1 MSSPALVSR
10 ALRRGMR
17 GSEKLGKQS
26 IVAIGGLGHLPARA
40 SYATWLL
47 SLCRRKRPRVCFVP
61 TASGDNPAFDRSFHD
76 SFSGLRCERST
87 LHLFEREITDLASFF
102 QAQDLVLVSG
112 GNTLNLLAV
121 WRAHGVDELLSRA
134 FRGGTVLAGW
144 SAGALCWFEGGVT
157 DAKGPPLEPFRDGLG
172 LLKGSFCPHY
182 GDAKRRER
190 FEAAVARGELPDG
203 YAADDGVM
211 LHFEAGELVEV
222 VSTVA
227 ESAAYRVTRSKSKCV
242 VEALEA
248 RLLEA
253 TQDSTLGA
261 APRAAGATSTSTIV
275 YTDGACS
282 GNPGPGGWAWAVPGG
297 AFESGAEHHTTN
309 QRMEVTA
316 ALRAVMANEGP
327 LEIVSDSTYV
337 VNCFKQRWWQGWL
350 KRGWIN
356 SQKKPV
362 ANRDL
367 WEPFIE
373 LVRERGNVTFRW
385 VKGHS
390 EDPMNE
396 FVDQLAVQASQE
408 QRGRTGEKP

>member
-1 MSSPALVSR
+1 
-10 ALRRGMR
+10 
-17 GSEKLGKQS
+17 LGKQS
-26 IVAIGGLGHLPARA
+26 IVAIGGLGHETARR
-40 SYATWLL
+40 SYAAWLL

-61 TASGDNPAFDRSFHD
+61 TASGDNPVLDRSFRE
-76 SFSGLRCERST
+76 SFATLRCEPST
-87 LHLFEREITDLASFF
+87 LHLFDRRIADLPSYF
-102 QAQDLVLVSG
+102 QNQDLVLVSG

-121 WRAHGVDELLSRA
+121 WRAHGVDGLLSRSL
-134 FRGGTVLAGW
+134 RGGTVLAGW

-157 DAKGPPLEPFRDGLG
+157 DSRGPTLEPFRDGLA
-172 LLKGSFCPHY
+172 LLEGSFCPHF
-182 GDAKRRER
+182 GEATRRQR
-190 FEAAVARGELPDG
+190 FEAAVAAGELPAG
-203 YAADDGVM
+203 YGADDGVL
-211 LHFEAGELVEV
+211 LHFEDGKLVEV
-222 VSTVA
+222 VSTVPKA
-227 ESAAYRVTRSKSKCV
+227 TAYRVTRSGARCEVTK
-242 VEALEA
+242 LEP
-248 RLLEA
+248 RLLEV
-253 TQDSTLGA
+253 A
-261 APRAAGATSTSTIV
+261 ANPAGETEANESRTMV

-297 AFESGAEHHTTN
+297 PFASGPEAHTTN

-316 ALRAVMANEGP
+316 AFRAVQDNPGP

-367 WEPFIE
+367 WEPFIA

-408 QRGRTGEKP
+408 QRGRTGNAS